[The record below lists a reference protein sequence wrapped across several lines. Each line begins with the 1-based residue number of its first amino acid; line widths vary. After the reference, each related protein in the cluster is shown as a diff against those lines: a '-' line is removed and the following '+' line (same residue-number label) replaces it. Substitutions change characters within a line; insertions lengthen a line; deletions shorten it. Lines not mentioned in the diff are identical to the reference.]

1 VSNFGTKEICIRIG
15 SGHLFQATL
24 YIKKMS
30 SIIILLKKDYVGAM
44 YLCTGNPEGFEN
56 IADVLSTLP
65 HAVEVALG
73 APSPL

>member
-1 VSNFGTKEICIRIG
+1 MSNFGTKEFCVRTG
-15 SGHLFQATL
+15 SEHLFQATL
-24 YIKKMS
+24 YFKKMS

-65 HAVEVALG
+65 HAVEVDMG
-73 APSPL
+73 AQSPL